1 MSLRLVGEDGAVTG
15 DGPGRLE
22 VRGANMCLGYEG
34 ADDVFAEALHDG
46 WFVTGDLARPDGR
59 GGIKVIGRTKDMINK
74 GGVHVPGAAVEGVL
88 RADPRVAEV
97 AVVGEPE
104 PLLGETVVAVV
115 VPAPGGPPPT
125 LDDLRKRVADAG
137 MTPGYE
143 PDRLEVVAELPKT
156 PTGKVRKRV
165 LEEEFARRA
174 RAAAAR

>member
-1 MSLRLVGEDGAVTG
+1 
-15 DGPGRLE
+15 
-22 VRGANMCLGYEG
+22 
-34 ADDVFAEALHDG
+34 
-46 WFVTGDLARPDGR
+46 
-59 GGIKVIGRTKDMINK
+59 MINK
-74 GGVHVPGAAVEGVL
+74 GGLHVPAVAVEGVL

-104 PLLGETVVAVV
+104 PLLGETAVAVV
-115 VPAPGGPPPT
+115 VPAPGAAPPP
-125 LDDLRKRVADAG
+125 LEDLQKLVADAG

-174 RAAAAR
+174 RTAAAR